1 MKRPWLGALL
11 LLLLLTAGL
20 GYVACLAVS
29 TPTPPVSRESGDAE
43 PAPYPPRLWEE
54 LARIGGLDV
63 RRGAPGERPRPAAWQ
78 DGAGLPEIGSPK
90 AVKGGRVRL
99 SNTGPFPAHFLAFGS
114 DAPQFFHYS
123 CFTCVDVP
131 LVRRHP
137 ATGDIIPGLAEAWAV
152 EVRTVH
158 FRLYPTARYSNGR
171 PLRAADFALGVLLRF
186 RATRGSGERDTLRA
200 TIEKLIIHDEHTLS
214 VTLRRES
221 PLAPCIA
228 AAVLHPAEPGF
239 YAEFGSDYLTRYAR
253 RIPPTTGAYTISRV
267 ETGRLI
273 VLSRVRDWW
282 ARELPYHRYSCN
294 VDDIEHHFLTD
305 EAQAWEFF
313 LRGRLDIMQTRHT
326 AAWHRYTQSAFEAS
340 NAPDSFD
347 TPSDRDTASTPSD
360 LGTPST
366 RSTAS
371 TPSDLGTSS
380 TRGTAFSPSTS
391 GTSSTPSAPDGRC
404 ENIRSCGSNRL
415 DEFNERGEQNGNGGR
430 DKRGGRSRHLL
441 CRTFRVDYPLP
452 PYGIVLNAAAL
463 PDVALRQGLMH
474 ALDMDKAVSV
484 LFRDEGERLTTFT
497 TGYKGI
503 SPTRTPVRHYDPEAA
518 RACFRRAGYTC
529 VGTDGILHKPDGTRL
544 SITFTYVPSETVS
557 TLAVI
562 LRQSAAACGADIR
575 LEPVPWQTEAA
586 MIAEGRHEMIF
597 WASPAP
603 LPLPD
608 YARFFSSSA
617 RGYEASFR
625 LNNPDMDAAIA
636 AYNAARELSS
646 RAACAA
652 RIDALLYEE
661 AVWLP
666 GWKENLVRLA
676 HWSHIRFPEDMTH
689 EALYDVAESHL
700 YWEESS

>member
-1 MKRPWLGALL
+1 MKRRWLGALL
-11 LLLLLTAGL
+11 LLLLLTVGF
-20 GYVACLAVS
+20 GYVAYLTTS
-29 TPTPPVSRESGDAE
+29 TSEPPVRQEDDSAE

-54 LARIGGLDV
+54 LAKIGGMDV
-63 RRGAPGERPRPAAWQ
+63 RQGAPEESPRPAAWQ
-78 DGAGLPEIGSPK
+78 NGAGLPEIGSPK

-123 CFTCVDVP
+123 CFTSIDVP
-131 LVRRHP
+131 LVRQHP

-152 EVRTVH
+152 EGRTVH
-158 FRLYPTARYSNGR
+158 FRLHPTARYSNGR
-171 PLRAADFALGVLLRF
+171 PLRATDFALGVLLRF

-200 TIEKLIIHDEHTLS
+200 TIEQLIIHDEHTLS

-239 YAEFGSDYLTRYAR
+239 YAEFGSDYLVRYAR

-282 ARELPYHRYSCN
+282 ARELPYHRYCCN
-294 VDDIEHHFLTD
+294 VDTIEHHFLTD

-313 LRGRLDIMQTRHT
+313 LRGQLDIMQTRHT
-326 AAWHRYTQSAFEAS
+326 AAWHRYTQNAF
-340 NAPDSFD
+340 
-347 TPSDRDTASTPSD
+347 
-360 LGTPST
+360 
-366 RSTAS
+366 
-371 TPSDLGTSS
+371 
-380 TRGTAFSPSTS
+380 
-391 GTSSTPSAPDGRC
+391 DGR
-404 ENIRSCGSNRL
+404 
-415 DEFNERGEQNGNGGR
+415 DEGDR
-430 DKRGGRSRHLL
+430 RGGRSRHLL
-441 CRTFRVDYPLP
+441 CRTFRVEYPVP
-452 PYGIVLNAAAL
+452 PYGIVLNAATL
-463 PDVALRQGLMH
+463 PDVSLRRGLMQ
-474 ALDMDKAVSV
+474 ALDMDKAISV

-503 SPTRTPVRHYDPEAA
+503 SPPHPPVWRYDPEAA

-575 LEPVPWQTEAA
+575 LEPVPWQTEAE
-586 MIAEGRHEMIF
+586 MVAEGRHEMIF

-603 LPLPD
+603 RPLPD
-608 YARFFSSSA
+608 YARFFTSTA
-617 RGYEASFR
+617 RGYEAPFR
-625 LNNPDMDAAIA
+625 LNSPDMDAAIV
-636 AYNAARELSS
+636 AYNNARELSS

-652 RIDALLYEE
+652 RIDTLLHEE

-676 HWSHIRFPEDMTH
+676 HWSHLHFPEDMAH
-689 EALYDVAESHL
+689 ESLYDVAESHL
-700 YWEESS
+700 YWEESP

>member
-1 MKRPWLGALL
+1 MKRRWPGALL
-11 LLLLLTAGL
+11 LLLLFTAGL
-20 GYVACLAVS
+20 GYVAYLAVS
-29 TPTPPVSRESGDAE
+29 APEPPVSRESGDAE

-54 LARIGGLDV
+54 LAKIGGMTV
-63 RRGAPGERPRPAAWQ
+63 RRGEPEERPRPNAWQ

-152 EVRTVH
+152 EGRTVH
-158 FRLYPTARYSNGR
+158 FRLHPTARYSNGR

-186 RATRGSGERDTLRA
+186 RATRGSGERDSLRT

-273 VLSRVRDWW
+273 VLSRIRNWW

-326 AAWHRYTQSAFEAS
+326 AAWHRYTQNAFNAS
-340 NAPDSFD
+340 DAPDSSD
-347 TPSDRDTASTPSD
+347 TPSNLGTASP
-360 LGTPST
+360 
-366 RSTAS
+366 
-371 TPSDLGTSS
+371 
-380 TRGTAFSPSTS
+380 
-391 GTSSTPSAPDGRC
+391 PSACDGRC
-404 ENIRSCGSNRL
+404 ESC
-415 DEFNERGEQNGNGGR
+415 EHNERGEQSGNR
-430 DKRGGRSRHLL
+430 DQDKRSERGRHLL
-441 CRTFRVDYPLP
+441 CRTFRVEYPMP

-463 PDVALRQGLMH
+463 PNAALRQGLMQ
-474 ALDMDKAVSV
+474 ALDMDRVVST

-503 SPTRTPVRHYDPEAA
+503 SPAHTPVRSYNPEAA

-529 VGTDGILHKPDGTRL
+529 IGTDGILHKPDGTRL
-544 SITFTYVPSETVS
+544 SISFTYVPSETIS

-562 LRQSAAACGADIR
+562 LRQSAAVCGVDIR

-597 WASPAP
+597 WGSPAP

-608 YARFFSSSA
+608 YARFFASTA
-617 RGYEASFR
+617 RGYEAPFR

-636 AYNAARELSS
+636 AYNDARELSS

-652 RIDALLYEE
+652 RIDVLLYEE

-700 YWEESS
+700 YWEESP